1 MGGDASGLE
10 SALKDVNKSLNATK
24 RSLRDVDRLLKLDPG
39 NTELLEQ
46 KQRLLSEAIEDTEKK
61 LESLRQASDKAK
73 AALESGDLGQDQ
85 YDALQREII
94 ATENNLEGL
103 KSQAKETESALKG
116 TGGGLKSM
124 GEAAGNAGDKLSGLS
139 KGAGTLIGATAA
151 LLPVTE
157 ELNRDLS
164 FLEQN
169 AKEAN
174 VGVGTMEKAFKTLNA
189 VSGETD
195 SSVEA
200 VSNLLQAG
208 FTESNLQKAVEGVSG
223 AMARFPDT
231 LKVESLA
238 DSIQETVA
246 TGKSIGQFGEYLDR
260 VGIGAAN
267 FDAELAN
274 CSTEAERAD
283 LVLQALADGGAQDT
297 YDAWEKGNK
306 GLKEYSDATIEM
318 QMALGDL
325 AKEIAPL
332 AADIINFAKEGV
344 EAFNSLPK
352 PIKAVTGGI
361 VGLTAVTSPALK
373 AFSNITN
380 VLPKFTANTKT
391 ATAATKA
398 ATAGTKLLNASLLTN
413 PYLLAAGAATALGV
427 AIYEVVKAQDAE
439 SKAADKAAEKREAR
453 VKSIKSEYENAGIYL
468 DRLKELEGIEDKT
481 TAQKEELKA
490 MVDQLN
496 ESVEGLNLTYD
507 EEADKL
513 NMTTE
518 AIKRKMSAQKDAAI
532 AEAYNENSQKAL
544 DGYADTMTKLQDA
557 EAQLAE
563 QEKKLSK
570 ITPEN
575 RAQYKS
581 MSQQI
586 GATKEKID
594 DLKSASAKYYQEAV
608 KNSNLAVIQSG
619 QWDSLVQQ
627 AEAAGISIPQ
637 KLING
642 INEGKYE
649 IPTTIEELNTLIAFN
664 KAENEAKNSGIKIPQ
679 TITEGLLNGS
689 ISVQTATD
697 RLNQVIDFQ
706 KAAAEAG
713 QDGTKLVNNLT
724 SKIAN
729 GKITAAQA
737 TSQLTSAVDSEL
749 EKEAGKASSKGS
761 KTSGNFSSAISAGAG
776 AARSAG
782 ASLGNAANSG
792 AGSVSLHSTGR
803 NSGLGFAAGLRS
815 AIESVAAAAAD
826 VASRALDAAM
836 KASKVHSPSKKWD
849 RELGQ
854 MDAAGLA
861 QGLLKGIPKVE
872 AAGAALSEAAFVGAN
887 GTIGVQP
894 FNSAAISQSL
904 VQTFDYGQ
912 IYSAMKAA
920 QREATFSIVLDG
932 RELGRGLRGMGVQ
945 FT

>member
-1 MGGDASGLE
+1 MAGKIEGIIVEIGGDTTGLKK
-10 SALKDVNKSLNATK
+10 SLADVNKSIRNTQS
-24 RSLRDVDRLLKLDPG
+24 SLRDVDKLLKLDPS
-39 NTELLEQ
+39 NTELLAQ
-46 KQRLLSEAIEDTEKK
+46 KQRLLGDAIEQTEDK
-61 LESLRQASDKAK
+61 LKALRQASEKAK
-73 AALESGDLGQDQ
+73 ASLEAGELGQDK

-94 ATENNLEGL
+94 RTEQSLERL
-103 KSQAKETESALKG
+103 KSQATASDSVLKNSSS
-116 TGGGLKSM
+116 GLKEM

-139 KGAGTLIGATAA
+139 KGAGALIGATAA
-151 LLPVTE
+151 LVPATE

-174 VGVGTMEKAFKTLNA
+174 VGVGAMEKAFKTFNA

-208 FTESNLQKAVEGVSG
+208 FTESNLQVAVEGVSG

-260 VGIGAAN
+260 VGIGAAK

-297 YDAWEKGNK
+297 YDAWENGNK
-306 GLKEYSDATIEM
+306 GLKEYSDATVDM

-373 AFSNITN
+373 TFSNITN

-427 AIYEVVKAQDAE
+427 AIYKVVTAQESELKATE
-439 SKAADKAAEKREAR
+439 KAIEKRQ
-453 VKSIKSEYENAGIYL
+453 ENITKIEDSAAKTQMYV
-468 DRLKELEGIEDKT
+468 DRLKELDGIENKS
-481 TAQKEELKA
+481 TAQKEEMKA
-490 MVDQLN
+490 IVDKLN
-496 ESVEGLNLTYD
+496 ESVDNLNLSYD
-507 EEADKL
+507 EETDKL
-513 NMTTE
+513 NQTTE
-518 AIKRKMSAQKDAAI
+518 ALQKKIDMSKEAALSDAYTENATKSYEKYQEQILELTEAEENLAQK
-532 AEAYNENSQKAL
+532 EE
-544 DGYADTMTKLQDA
+544 KLG
-557 EAQLAE
+557 EFTVKTSE
-563 QEKKLSK
+563 
-570 ITPEN
+570 
-575 RAQYKS
+575 QYKNANK
-581 MSQQI
+581 QYEV
-586 GATKEKID
+586 AKEKVD
-594 DLKSASAKYYQEAV
+594 DLRASTDLLWKDYV
-608 KNSNLAVIQSG
+608 KNQNEAFMASG
-619 QWDSLVQQ
+619 QWDTLIQ
-627 AEAAGISIPQ
+627 EAGIAGSEIP
-637 KLING
+637 KSLMRG
-642 INEGKYE
+642 IESGKIA
-649 IPTTIEELNTLIAFN
+649 IPTTVQGLNDLIKFDQAARNAGLQGTAIATNLANKISNGEITVDAAIKQISGAVDGELAQTAN
-664 KAENEAKNSGIKIPQ
+664 KAGGKGTEATNKF
-679 TITEGLLNGS
+679 
-689 ISVQTATD
+689 A
-697 RLNQVIDFQ
+697 
-706 KAAAEAG
+706 
-713 QDGTKLVNNLT
+713 
-724 SKIAN
+724 
-729 GKITAAQA
+729 
-737 TSQLTSAVDSEL
+737 
-749 EKEAGKASSKGS
+749 
-761 KTSGNFSSAISAGAG
+761 SAISAGAG
-776 AARSAG
+776 AARTAG
-782 ASLGNAANSG
+782 QTLGNAANSG
-792 AGSVSLHSTGR
+792 AGSVSAYSTGVDFS
-803 NSGLGFAAGLRS
+803 NGLAQGIRAGAYAVRAA
-815 AIESVAAAAAD
+815 AESVAAQALAAAKRE
-826 VASRALDAAM
+826 AQTG
-836 KASKVHSPSKKWD
+836 SPSKKWD

-861 QGLLKGIPKVE
+861 RGLLKGIPKVE

>member
-103 KSQAKETESALKG
+103 KSQAKETEAALKG

-174 VGVGTMEKAFKTLNA
+174 VGVGAMEEAFKTFNA

-208 FTESNLQKAVEGVSG
+208 FTESNLQVAVEGVSG

-231 LKVESLA
+231 LKIESLA

-306 GLKEYSDATIEM
+306 GLKEYSDATVDM

-427 AIYEVVKAQDAE
+427 AIYKVVQAQDAE
-439 SKAADKAAEKREAR
+439 TKAAERAAEKREER
-453 VKSIKSEYENAGIYL
+453 VEAAKNEYESAEVYL
-468 DRLKELEGIEDKT
+468 EKLKELESVENKT
-481 TAQKEELKA
+481 TAQKEQMKA

-496 ESVEGLNLTYD
+496 ESVKGLNLTYD
-507 EEADKL
+507 EETDKL
-513 NMTTE
+513 NQTTDAIERKIE
-518 AIKRKMSAQKDAAI
+518 ASKDAAVT
-532 AEAYNENSQKAL
+532 EVYDENAQKAL
-544 DGYADTMTKLQDA
+544 EDYARTIVKLEDA
-557 EAQLAE
+557 EAKLEE
-563 QEKKLSK
+563 QEKKLNK
-570 ITPEN
+570 IGPEN
-575 RAQYKS
+575 KAQYKS

-594 DLKSASAKYYQEAV
+594 DLKNASSEYYQEAV
-608 KNSNLAVIQSG
+608 KNRNLAAMQSG
-619 QWDSLVQQ
+619 QWDSLVDD
-627 AEAAGISIPQ
+627 AETAGLKIP
-637 KLING
+637 KGLVKG
-642 INEGKYE
+642 IKAGEYE
-649 IPTTIEELNTLIAFN
+649 IPTTVSELQELINFQNVVN
-664 KAENEAKNSGIKIPQ
+664 KADKAGIDIPKKISNGLTNGTLSVSEA
-679 TITEGLLNGS
+679 TT
-689 ISVQTATD
+689 
-697 RLNQVIDFQ
+697 
-706 KAAAEAG
+706 
-713 QDGTKLVNNLT
+713 
-724 SKIAN
+724 
-729 GKITAAQA
+729 
-737 TSQLTSAVDSEL
+737 QLTDVVNGEL
-749 EKEAGKASSKGS
+749 AKTANKAGGKGTE
-761 KTSGNFSSAISAGAG
+761 TSNKYASAISAGAG
-776 AARSAG
+776 AARTAG
-782 ASLGNAANSG
+782 QTLGNAANSG
-792 AGSVSLHSTGR
+792 AGSVSAYSTGVDFS
-803 NSGLGFAAGLRS
+803 NGLAQGIRAGAYAVRAA
-815 AIESVAAAAAD
+815 AESVAAQALAAAKRE
-826 VASRALDAAM
+826 AQTG
-836 KASKVHSPSKKWD
+836 SPSKKWD

-861 QGLLKGIPKVE
+861 RGLLKGIPKVE
-872 AAGAALSEAAFVGAN
+872 AAGAALSEAEFVGAN